1 MIEKTNLGRKEM
13 KMFEITVLLFVLILC
28 GVTAFCVAKYADLNQ
43 QIITLE
49 EKNQLTTKYYNE
61 LLSKYNTLEVKH
73 KKLYDSTKKSTVP
86 KPKAKAKNVVP
97 E

>member
-73 KKLYDSTKKSTVP
+73 KKLYDSTKKATVP